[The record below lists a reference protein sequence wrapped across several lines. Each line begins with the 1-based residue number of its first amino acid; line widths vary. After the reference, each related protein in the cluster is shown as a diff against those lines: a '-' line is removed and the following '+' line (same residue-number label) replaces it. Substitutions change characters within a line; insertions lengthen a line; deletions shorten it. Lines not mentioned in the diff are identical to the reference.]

1 MGYMDEKYPMWFIYD
16 YYVCAGRPKAED
28 AVMKYAQEKYLY
40 NLVSEAALE
49 DIQMDLERYCM
60 KIREENKRLAPVKIY
75 VTEKRQRKD
84 GIAWLYIGAQHLRIR
99 RVVNTIEY

>member
-16 YYVCAGRPKAED
+16 YYVAAGRPKAED
-28 AVMKYAQEKYLY
+28 AVMRYAQEKYLY

-60 KIREENKRLAPVKIY
+60 KIREENKRLASVKIS
-75 VTEKRQRKD
+75 VTDKRQRKD

>member
-16 YYVCAGRPKAED
+16 YYVCAGRTKA
-28 AVMKYAQEKYLY
+28 
-40 NLVSEAALE
+40 E